1 MGYITWQK
9 LHQLIMYLVK
19 DKFTSTFLAVVL
31 ILGQLAFMHHALDQ
45 SSHTDDKPCKLCLL
59 SAGLD
64 QALEQKHQSIE
75 HKQIRSLAGNWQDL
89 LNLQTVTT
97 AFLAR
102 APPAASLSA

>member
-1 MGYITWQK
+1 MGYIPWKK
-9 LHQLIMYLVK
+9 LHQLKMYLLK

-31 ILGQLAFMHHALDQ
+31 ILGQLAFVHHALDQ
-45 SSHTDDKPCKLCLL
+45 SSHTDDEPCKLCLL

-64 QALEQKHQSIE
+64 QGLEQKNQSIE
-75 HKQIRSLAGNWQDL
+75 PKPIRGLAGNWQDL

-102 APPAASLSA
+102 APPAASLSV